1 MLFLLRTLLFVAF
14 TAPAASW
21 AETCKYLDADG
32 HVIYSNTPANP
43 PKGAKKVRCFSD
55 PAPKPAPAGESKR
68 AGTQSGTGD
77 AQKGD
82 FPKVD
87 DKTQKKRDDERRRI
101 LETELANEQEQLEK
115 AKQQLAEQESVR
127 TGGERNYQKFL
138 DRVQPFRDAVA
149 NHERNIEAIKREI
162 SNLK

>member
-1 MLFLLRTLLFVAF
+1 MLFLLRTLLFVVFLASA
-14 TAPAASW
+14 TSW

-32 HVIYSNTPANP
+32 HVIYSNTPSTP
-43 PKGAKKVRCFSD
+43 PKGAKKVKCFDD
-55 PAPKPAPAGESKR
+55 PAPRQAPAVKSAKDD
-68 AGTQSGTGD
+68 TQTRSGD
-77 AQKGD
+77 SQRGD

-87 DKTQKKRDDERRRI
+87 DKTQKKRDGERRRI
-101 LETELANEQEQLEK
+101 LEDELASELQQLEQ

>member
-1 MLFLLRTLLFVAF
+1 MLFLLRTLLFVVFLTSA
-14 TAPAASW
+14 TSW
-21 AETCKYLDADG
+21 AETCKYLNADG
-32 HVIYSNTPANP
+32 HVIYSNTPSTP
-43 PKGAKKVRCFSD
+43 PKGAKKVKCFDD
-55 PAPKPAPAGESKR
+55 PAPRQAPAVESAK
-68 AGTQSGTGD
+68 GNTQTRSGD
-77 AQKGD
+77 SQRGD

-87 DKTQKKRDDERRRI
+87 DKTQKKRDGERRRI
-101 LETELANEQEQLEK
+101 LEDELASELQQLEQ

-138 DRVQPFRDAVA
+138 DRVQPLRDAVA